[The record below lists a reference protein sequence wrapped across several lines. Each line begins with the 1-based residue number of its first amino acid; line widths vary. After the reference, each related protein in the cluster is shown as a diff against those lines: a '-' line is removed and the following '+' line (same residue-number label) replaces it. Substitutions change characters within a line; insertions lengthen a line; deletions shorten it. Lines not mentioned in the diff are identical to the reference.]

1 MTCSYMNESRN
12 YENNQ
17 IIITFNEK
25 AGYDAKLVCLSTRKT
40 NDILRKITYSEI
52 NYFSLS
58 WK

>member
-1 MTCSYMNESRN
+1 MTCSYMNESRK

-25 AGYDAKLVCLSTRKT
+25 RVMMPNWYVLIIHKT